1 MGNKQMSEQT
11 AHTAVPRVIAVEDNP
26 ADVRLMEEGVAAA
39 GVELALTVY
48 NSGRTA
54 ADQFRA
60 IDAETPADHPDLI
73 LLDLNLPGTSGLEL
87 LTLVRTETPF
97 PDVPVVIISSSE
109 SREDIN
115 RAYEHAANAYVTKPT
130 DPDNYIDMIDATID
144 FWITTAA
151 RSPANE

>member
-1 MGNKQMSEQT
+1 M
-11 AHTAVPRVIAVEDNP
+11 PRVVAVEDNP
-26 ADVRLMEEGVAAA
+26 ADVRLIKEGVAAA

-60 IDAETPADHPDLI
+60 IDAETPADHADLI
-73 LLDLNLPGTSGLEL
+73 LLDLNLPGASGLEL

-97 PDVPVVIISSSE
+97 PGVPVVIISSSE
-109 SREDIN
+109 SRDDIN

-130 DPDNYIDMIDATID
+130 DPDNYIDMIDATIE

-151 RSPANE
+151 NSPANE

>member
-1 MGNKQMSEQT
+1 M
-11 AHTAVPRVIAVEDNP
+11 PRVVAVEDNP
-26 ADVRLMEEGVAAA
+26 ADVRLIKEGVAAA

-54 ADQFRA
+54 ADRFRA
-60 IDAETPADHPDLI
+60 IDAETPADHPDLT
-73 LLDLNLPGTSGLEL
+73 LLDLNLPGASGLEL

-97 PDVPVVIISSSE
+97 PGVPVVIISSSE
-109 SREDIN
+109 SRDDIN

-130 DPDNYIDMIDATID
+130 DPDNYIDMIDATIE

-151 RSPANE
+151 NSPANE

>member
-1 MGNKQMSEQT
+1 M
-11 AHTAVPRVIAVEDNP
+11 PRVVAVEDNP
-26 ADVRLMEEGVAAA
+26 ADVRLIEEGVAAA

-60 IDAETPADHPDLI
+60 IDAETPADHADLI
-73 LLDLNLPGTSGLEL
+73 LLDLNLPGASGLEL

-97 PDVPVVIISSSE
+97 PGVPVVIISSSE
-109 SREDIN
+109 SRDD

-130 DPDNYIDMIDATID
+130 DPDNYIDMIDATIE
-144 FWITTAA
+144 FWITTATN
-151 RSPANE
+151 SPANE

>member
-1 MGNKQMSEQT
+1 M
-11 AHTAVPRVIAVEDNP
+11 PRVVAVEDNP
-26 ADVRLMEEGVAAA
+26 ADVRLIEEGVAAA

-60 IDAETPADHPDLI
+60 IDAETPADHADLI
-73 LLDLNLPGTSGLEL
+73 LLDLNLPGASGLEL

-97 PDVPVVIISSSE
+97 PGVPVVIISSSE
-109 SREDIN
+109 SRDDIN

-130 DPDNYIDMIDATID
+130 DPDNYIDMIEATIE

-151 RSPANE
+151 NSPANE

>member
-1 MGNKQMSEQT
+1 M
-11 AHTAVPRVIAVEDNP
+11 PRVVAVEDNP
-26 ADVRLMEEGVAAA
+26 ADVRLIKEGVAAA

-54 ADQFRA
+54 ADRFRA

-73 LLDLNLPGTSGLEL
+73 LLDLNLPGASGLEL

-97 PDVPVVIISSSE
+97 PGVPVVIISSSE
-109 SREDIN
+109 SRDDIN

-130 DPDNYIDMIDATID
+130 DPDNYIDMIEATIE

>member
-1 MGNKQMSEQT
+1 MSEQST
-11 AHTAVPRVIAVEDNP
+11 HTAVSRVVAVEDNP

-54 ADQFRA
+54 ADRFRA

-73 LLDLNLPGTSGLEL
+73 LLDLNLPGASGLEL

-97 PDVPVVIISSSE
+97 PGVPVVIISSSE
-109 SREDIN
+109 SRDDIN

-130 DPDNYIDMIDATID
+130 DPDNYIDMIGATIE
-144 FWITTAA
+144 FWITTATN
-151 RSPANE
+151 SPANE

>member
-1 MGNKQMSEQT
+1 M
-11 AHTAVPRVIAVEDNP
+11 PRVVAVEDNP
-26 ADVRLMEEGVAAA
+26 ADVRLIEEGVAAA

-48 NSGRTA
+48 NGGRTA

-60 IDAETPADHPDLI
+60 IDAETPADHADLI
-73 LLDLNLPGTSGLEL
+73 LLDLNLQGASGLEL

-97 PDVPVVIISSSE
+97 PGVPVVIISSSE
-109 SREDIN
+109 SRDDIN

-130 DPDNYIDMIDATID
+130 DPDNYIDMIDATIE

-151 RSPANE
+151 NSPANE